1 MICFAFKPQNIIH
14 INRWLHT
21 HTHTREGKGET
32 QKNKEKPKNHLSH
45 ILSPLKKKK
54 HPNLFS
60 LHQSSQNKEREEEK
74 KKKEED

>member
-1 MICFAFKPQNIIH
+1 VV
-14 INRWLHT
+14 T
-21 HTHTREGKGET
+21 HTHTRERGKGRPKKIKKS
-32 QKNKEKPKNHLSH
+32 QKTIFLTFFPHS
-45 ILSPLKKKK
+45 KKKK